1 MIEKIIKNSIKC
13 KHCGDIIISKNTHD
27 FVTCKCGCC
36 SVDGGNSYIRR
47 CFTNSADDYEELS
60 EIEYIDDKKDHPIK
74 KIPKTIWGWKW
85 KNRKTTFK
93 F

>member
-36 SVDGGNSYIRR
+36 SVDGGGIVILED
-47 CFTNSADDYEELS
+47 ALL
-60 EIEYIDDKKDHPIK
+60 
-74 KIPKTIWGWKW
+74 IPQMTM
-85 KNRKTTFK
+85 KN
-93 F
+93 